1 MPQMMRFRLLVLILL
16 VFPWTALA
24 QGTQE
29 PRRAGG
35 ETVDVEIKMIPFYA
49 VDAQGKPVY
58 DLRQDEV
65 ELRVGG
71 KTVPLDTLDG
81 YPMTAVQPDGVQSKR
96 AAPPSRRVVFL
107 FDTAFSNPT
116 SLRNARL
123 VAGKLL
129 DEVPAGDRISL
140 LLHSAGKGLETKLRA
155 TRADERGKAR
165 LREEIAKLNPEVH
178 RISTDENQGMPP
190 VVMGKGGNRNADIPT
205 AQFSLQLDQ
214 MKLSARSEYEGVA
227 RQLADSLE
235 LAAADLRR
243 QPGPKL
249 LLLFWQGID
258 STLFFEGDIG
268 VTPGGKSR
276 VTHMDGRRFSG
287 LMTKFTE
294 PLHALADSGTVTAF
308 VNADNPHDVGYDSE
322 GPLRFMAQTAGGVY
336 AGGGDPNDVE
346 RQVAAST
353 AAYYEAGFYLR
364 GPQKAAREEVEIVVR
379 RPGVRVSAPATLKVR
394 DTYDGL
400 TSFEKRLLVLDLVAG
415 GPEAQRA
422 RSAVR
427 LDLRDL
433 GGKVLGR
440 PGADGGRRLRFDAA
454 WPAELAGKELDLYN
468 VMLAPPGPRNK
479 ESVPTVL
486 RFDQAER
493 AHPGAAPLET
503 ALGKDDSVIWGIVAV
518 EPGTGRAWYKRL
530 QLERGG
536 R

>member
-16 VFPWTALA
+16 AFPWAATA
-24 QGTQE
+24 QE

-58 DLRQDEV
+58 DLKQDEI

-71 KTVPLDTLDG
+71 KPVPLDTLDG
-81 YPMTAVQPDGVQSKR
+81 YPMTAVQPEGGPAKG

-107 FDTAFSNPT
+107 FDTAFSSPT
-116 SLRNARL
+116 SLRNSRL
-123 VAGKLL
+123 VAEKLL

-140 LLHSAGKGLETKLRA
+140 MLHSAAKGLETKVRA

-165 LREEIAKLNPEVH
+165 LREAIAKLTPEV
-178 RISTDENQGMPP
+178 RRLSTDESEGLPP
-190 VVMGKGGNRNADIPT
+190 AVMGKGGGRHAEVPT
-205 AQFSLQLDQ
+205 DQFSLQLDS
-214 MKLSARSEYEGVA
+214 MKLFARSEYEGIA
-227 RQLADSLE
+227 RQLAGSLE

-258 STLFFEGDIG
+258 SKLFFVGDVG
-268 VTPGGKSR
+268 VTPGSVR
-276 VTHMDGRRFSG
+276 NAHMDGRRFSG
-287 LMTKFTE
+287 LVTHFTE
-294 PLHALADSGTVTAF
+294 PLQAIADSGTVTVF
-308 VNADNPHDVGYDSE
+308 VNADNPRNDVMDYD
-322 GPLRFMAQTAGGVY
+322 GPLRFMTQTAGGTY
-336 AGGGDPNDVE
+336 AAGGDPKSVE
-346 RQVAAST
+346 RQVASSM

-364 GPQKAAREEVEIVVR
+364 GPQKALREPVEVVVR
-379 RPGVRVSAPATLKVR
+379 RPGVRVSVPATLKVR
-394 DTYDGL
+394 DTYAGL

-440 PGADGGRRLRFDAA
+440 PAADGGRQMRFDAA
-454 WPAELAGKELDLYN
+454 WPSEIAGKELDLYN
-468 VMLAPPGPRNK
+468 VTLAPPERKDK
-479 ESVPTVL
+479 ESVPKVL

-493 AHPGAAPLET
+493 AHAGAAPLET

>member
-1 MPQMMRFRLLVLILL
+1 MIRFRLLALILL
-16 VFPWTALA
+16 AFPWAVLA
-24 QGTQE
+24 QE
-29 PRRAGG
+29 PRRGGG

-58 DLRQDEV
+58 DLKQDEV

-71 KTVPLDTLDG
+71 KPVPLDTLDG
-81 YPMTAVQPDGVQSKR
+81 YPMTAVQPEGVPVKR
-96 AAPPSRRVVFL
+96 AVPPSRRVVFL
-107 FDTAFSNPT
+107 FDTAFSSPT

-123 VAGKLL
+123 VAAKLL

-140 LLHSAGKGLETKLRA
+140 MLHSAGKGLETKLRA

-165 LREEIAKLNPEVH
+165 LRAEIAKLNPEVH
-178 RISTDENQGMPP
+178 RISTDENQGLPP
-190 VVMGKGGNRNADIPT
+190 VVMGKGATRNADVPP

-214 MKLSARSEYEGVA
+214 MKLFARSEYEGVA

-268 VTPGGKSR
+268 VTPGGRNR

-308 VNADNPHDVGYDSE
+308 VNADNPQGVGSDAE

-346 RQVAAST
+346 RQVASST

-364 GPQKAAREEVEIVVR
+364 GVRKAAREEVEVVVH

-433 GGKVLGR
+433 SGKVLGR

-454 WPAELAGKELDLYN
+454 WPSEIAGKELDLYN
-468 VMLAPPGPRNK
+468 VKLAPPGPKDK
-479 ESVPTVL
+479 ESVPKVL
-486 RFDQAER
+486 QFDQAEHAR
-493 AHPGAAPLET
+493 PGAAPLET

-518 EPGTGRAWYKRL
+518 EPATGRTWYKRL
-530 QLERGG
+530 QLERGA

>member
-1 MPQMMRFRLLVLILL
+1 MMKRLSLLTLILL
-16 VFPWTALA
+16 AVPSAALA

-29 PRRAGG
+29 PRRGGG

-58 DLRQDEV
+58 DLKPDEI

-71 KTVPLDTLDG
+71 KPVPLDTLDG
-81 YPMTAVQPDGVQSKR
+81 YPMTAVQPEGVTAKR

-107 FDTAFSNPT
+107 FDTAFSSPT
-116 SLRNARL
+116 SLRNSRL

-140 LLHSAGKGLETKLRA
+140 MLHSAGKGLETKLGA
-155 TRADERGKAR
+155 LRADERGKAR

-178 RISTDENQGMPP
+178 RVSTDENQGMPP
-190 VVMGKGGNRNADIPT
+190 VIMGKGGNRNADIPT

-227 RQLADSLE
+227 RQLAGSLE
-235 LAAADLRR
+235 LAAAELRR

-268 VTPGGKSR
+268 VTPGGRNR

-294 PLHALADSGTVTAF
+294 PLQAIADSGTVTVF
-308 VNADNPHDVGYDSE
+308 VDADNPKDVGYDAE
-322 GPLRFMAQTAGGVY
+322 GPLRFMAETAGGIL
-336 AGGGDPNDVE
+336 ASGGDPKKVE
-346 RQVAAST
+346 QQVAAST

-364 GPQKAAREEVEIVVR
+364 GARKTAREDVEVVVR
-379 RPGVRVSAPATLKVR
+379 RPGVRVSAPATVKVR
-394 DTYDGL
+394 DTYAGL

-440 PGADGGRRLRFDAA
+440 PGADGGRQLRFDAA
-454 WPAELAGKELDLYN
+454 WPSEIAGKELDLYN
-468 VMLAPPGPRNK
+468 VTLAPPGRKDK
-479 ESVPTVL
+479 ESVPKVL

-493 AHPGAAPLET
+493 ARPGAAPLET

-530 QLERGG
+530 QLAREG